1 MGVYIIIISFLF
13 FLSFMGM
20 FLFRKHIINIL
31 ICLELL
37 ILSINW
43 NFVVFS
49 YFLDDIMGQIY
60 CLLILTVGAAESSLG
75 LAILIIYYKRKGG
88 IILDSLNLLK
98 G

>member
-1 MGVYIIIISFLF
+1 MGYYILLSLILFIIGTC
-13 FLSFMGM
+13 GM

>member
-1 MGVYIIIISFLF
+1 
-13 FLSFMGM
+13 
-20 FLFRKHIINIL
+20 
-31 ICLELL
+31 
-37 ILSINW
+37 
-43 NFVVFS
+43 
-49 YFLDDIMGQIY
+49 MGQIY